1 MIQIN
6 PIKYFEVNGVPC
18 KLQSAFAVQ
27 TPANNIP
34 VIAAVTGQIIRVM
47 GVTVQHTLAV
57 GGVSAIFKN
66 GSGGANLIGA
76 VVPNAATGLFWQ
88 EPVTE
93 SGYCETSVSTAL
105 VVDVAA
111 GNVLYNVYYIT
122 YTPET

>member
-1 MIQIN
+1 MSVA
-6 PIKYFEVNGVPC
+6 PPKYYEVNGQVC

-27 TPANNIP
+27 VPANNIS

-47 GVTVQHTLAV
+47 GVTVQHTAAV

-66 GSGGANLIGA
+66 GSGGASLIGA
-76 VVPNAATGLFWQ
+76 VVPNAATGLYWQ
-88 EPVTE
+88 EPVIDA
-93 SGYCETSVSTAL
+93 GYCETSVSTAL

-122 YTPET
+122 YTP